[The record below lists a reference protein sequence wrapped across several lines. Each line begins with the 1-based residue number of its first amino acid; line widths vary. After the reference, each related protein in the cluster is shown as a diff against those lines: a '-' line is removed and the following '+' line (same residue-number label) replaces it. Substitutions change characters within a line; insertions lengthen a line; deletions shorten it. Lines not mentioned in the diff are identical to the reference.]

1 MHARMTHR
9 ARTQTDVG
17 LVKEMLKQKAAC
29 SDSRAASTWS
39 SEQQSTLQRHVAA
52 AKLGSVLMSVIG
64 PEPSAI
70 STVDQE
76 HGDTSDSCG
85 TTKASGEGS

>member
-1 MHARMTHR
+1 MAESCD
-9 ARTQTDVG
+9 RTQTDVG

-64 PEPSAI
+64 PEPDALSA
-70 STVDQE
+70 VDQE
-76 HGDTSDSCG
+76 HASISESNG
-85 TTKASGEGS
+85 TTKALGGGS